1 MPRGSMTILDILIQV
16 LIAAFG
22 GLIILWAAG
31 SFAEIRISQY
41 LYQAL
46 AFVNRLIASE
56 QTFNPRVLPE
66 VVVTEGSYAGR
77 KAVVRLNVLSPRF
90 LKYRIHVHLLVQ
102 PRLPV
107 RAYTE
112 DPLAYRHPS
121 RTIVWPC
128 SLTSPPPYNDVM
140 LVFKELTVEAE
151 ALEME
156 GGR

>member
-1 MPRGSMTILDILIQV
+1 MSLFDGVIQ
-16 LIAAFG
+16 LLLSAFVG
-22 GLIILWAAG
+22 FIILWALS
-31 SFAEIRISQY
+31 SFAEIRISSY

-56 QTFNPRVLPE
+56 QTFNPKVLPE

-77 KAVVRLNVLSPRF
+77 KAVVRLNVLSPKF
-90 LKYRIHVHLLVQ
+90 LRYRIHVHLLVQ
-102 PRLPV
+102 PRFPV
-107 RAYTE
+107 KAYSD

-128 SLTSPPPYNDVM
+128 SLTNPPFYNDIA
-140 LVFKELTVEAE
+140 LVFKELTIEAE

-156 GGR
+156 SAR

>member
-1 MPRGSMTILDILIQV
+1 MTTLDVVIQILIS
-16 LIAAFG
+16 AFV
-22 GLIILWAAG
+22 GLIIVWALS
-31 SFAEIRISQY
+31 SFAEIRISRY

-56 QTFNPRVLPE
+56 QTFNPKLLPE

-77 KAVVRLNVLSPRF
+77 QAVVRLNVLSPRY
-90 LKYRIHVHLLVQ
+90 LSYRIHVHLLVK

-107 RAYTE
+107 KVYSD

-128 SLTSPPPYNDVM
+128 SLTNPPSYGDVAV
-140 LVFKELTVEAE
+140 VFKELTAEAE

-156 GGR
+156 GTG

>member
-1 MPRGSMTILDILIQV
+1 MTILDVLIQV
-16 LIAAFG
+16 LVSAFV
-22 GLIILWAAG
+22 GLIIMWALS
-31 SFAEIRISQY
+31 SFAEIKISQY

-56 QTFNPRVLPE
+56 QTFNPKVLPE
-66 VVVTEGSYAGR
+66 VVVTGGSYAGR
-77 KAVVRLNVLSPRF
+77 KAVVRLNVLSPKY
-90 LKYRIHVHLLVQ
+90 LSYRIHVHLLVQ

-107 RAYTE
+107 KSYSD

-128 SLTSPPPYNDVM
+128 SLISPPPYSDVAI
-140 LVFKELTVEAE
+140 VFRELTAEAE

-156 GGR
+156 NR

>member
-1 MPRGSMTILDILIQV
+1 MTVLDVLIQILV
-16 LIAAFG
+16 SAFV
-22 GLIILWAAG
+22 GLIIAWALS
-31 SFAEIRISQY
+31 SFAEIKISQY

-66 VVVTEGSYAGR
+66 VVVTEGTYAGR
-77 KAVVRLNVLSPRF
+77 KAVVRLNVLSPRY
-90 LKYRIHVHLLVQ
+90 LRYRIHVHLLVQ
-102 PRLPV
+102 PRRSSKV
-107 RAYTE
+107 YSE

-128 SLTSPPPYNDVM
+128 SLTNPPPYNEVAAV
-140 LVFKELTVEAE
+140 LKELSVEAE

-156 GGR
+156 AAR